1 MSRPAGVSAQAHVG
15 DGHLDVIGNGAEAG
29 VTRDVADDIARVVE
43 ILMLLL
49 ASMIGLTRSIA
60 T

>member
-15 DGHLDVIGNGAEAG
+15 DGHLDVMGNGVAAD
-29 VTRDVADDIARVVE
+29 VLRDVADDIARIVG

-49 ASMIGLTRSIA
+49 ALTISL